1 MEGLLPPTL
10 MKLFGAQTAKKLNI
24 KHEIPSLKVGFYYVK

>member
-1 MEGLLPPTL
+1 MNLQEHIRRILMEGLLPPTL

-24 KHEIPSLKVGFYYVK
+24 KH